1 MLKGLLEEFN
11 DWLGRSTALPA
22 HLLRFMSHLVLFY
35 RSLGMQLK
43 VRTLY
48 AYIFFC
54 FRLYLS
60 SLLLVQINILK
71 CLMQTHHCDLC
82 LSGGGVCRCPEG
94 VHLTV
99 SKGKASGSHS
109 ILRQSPSCWHGR
121 VTIRSV
127 PGGSHWDWAAQTLSG
142 AGNTSRWGQRILY
155 HNGKGL
161 YCNND
166 SAH

>member
-1 MLKGLLEEFN
+1 MLKGLLEEFSN
-11 DWLGRSTALPA
+11 WLGRSTALPA

-43 VRTLY
+43 VRTY
-48 AYIFFC
+48 TCFC
-54 FRLYLS
+54 
-60 SLLLVQINILK
+60 LLLVQINILK
-71 CLMQTHHCDLC
+71 CSMQTHRCDLC

-94 VHLTV
+94 IHLSV
-99 SKGKASGSHS
+99 SKGKAGGSHS

-142 AGNTSRWGQRILY
+142 AGNTSRWGQRVLY

-161 YCNND
+161 LCNND
-166 SAH
+166 SVH